1 MGHVLRE
8 PYPYSLEQQIMLADI
23 VVVAT
28 FRSVAAGTE
37 TMPAPEGEQPTYR
50 PVLIM
55 TFRATE
61 YLKGTGPEEFPV
73 ELRSA
78 GYEEYRIDGQRYRGY
93 LTEADALAEATRL
106 TTSRDTKY
114 DNRPGLLF
122 LRGPITPVSPP
133 SDGES
138 DDGTGTRSTSEESTP
153 IATTYG
159 FVLHHRKGSFDY
171 SVDTTSRT
179 WLPAQA
185 TGSEGSGETR
195 STESEDPEFITD
207 GTEDPPPAISLSAVP
222 TRVSEIDAMLREGAD
237 KEGWETC
244 IYSKFKRSNY
254 VEQRGETEDLIIQ
267 RTLDSGT
274 ANDQLVAPRK
284 AGDPGYFVYWTS
296 GLNGELFK
304 GLVIDDDTDPSNGY
318 RYTYVSTRPL
328 PAGSYIVNTHQQ
340 HYEDVPCNFKPD
352 DRPIIFDVTVVA
364 PGGTLHEAFFDPVSV
379 GTAVKAD
386 GSNGVLSP
394 TSFTVGSTSTDLTRL
409 EWSSNQVVL
418 TLDPHVSLS
427 AHVLDFIALDGSVAL
442 SLFTD
447 SATVDSAA
455 GTYSWPMTS
464 QPWADGDQLMVRIR
478 EG

>member
-1 MGHVLRE
+1 
-8 PYPYSLEQQIMLADI
+8 MLADI

-37 TMPAPEGEQPTYR
+37 TMPAPEGEEPTYR
-50 PVLIM
+50 PVLTM

-61 YLKGTGPEEFPV
+61 YLKGTGPSEFPV
-73 ELRSA
+73 EMRSA

-106 TTSRDTKY
+106 TTARDTKY
-114 DNRPGLLF
+114 DDRAGILF
-122 LRGPITPVSPP
+122 LRGPITPAFPP

-153 IATTYG
+153 TATAYG
-159 FVLHHRKGSFDY
+159 FVLQHRKGSFDY

-179 WLPAQA
+179 WLPAQP
-185 TGSEGSGETR
+185 TGSEGSSGTR
-195 STESEDPEFITD
+195 STGSADTNFITD
-207 GTEDPPPAISLSAVP
+207 GTEEPPPVISLSDVR
-222 TRVSEIDAMLREGAD
+222 TRISEIDAMLREGAD

-267 RTLDSGT
+267 STLDSGT

-364 PGGTLHEAFFDPVSV
+364 PAGTLHEAFFDPVTV

-394 TSFTVGSTSTDLTRL
+394 TSFTVGGTATEITGL
-409 EWSSNQVVL
+409 EWSNNEVVL
-418 TLDPHVSLS
+418 TLGTHVSLS
-427 AHVLDFIALDGSVAL
+427 GYVLEFIALDGSVSL
-442 SLFTD
+442 SLFTT
-447 SATVDSAA
+447 A
-455 GTYSWPMTS
+455 P
-464 QPWADGDQLMVRIR
+464 P
-478 EG
+478 

>member
-1 MGHVLRE
+1 
-8 PYPYSLEQQIMLADI
+8 MLADI
-23 VVVAT
+23 VVLST
-28 FRSVAAGTE
+28 FQSVAAGTE
-37 TMPAPEGEQPTYR
+37 TMPAPEGGEPTYR
-50 PVLIM
+50 PVLTM

-61 YLKGTGPEEFPV
+61 YLKGTGPSEFPV
-73 ELRSA
+73 EMRSA
-78 GYEEYRIDGQRYRGY
+78 GYEEYRFNGQRYRGY
-93 LTEADALAEATRL
+93 LTKADALAEATRL
-106 TTSRDTKY
+106 TTARDTKY

-122 LRGPITPVSPP
+122 LRGPITPASPP

-207 GTEDPPPAISLSAVP
+207 GTEDPPPAISLSAVR

-364 PGGTLHEAFFDPVSV
+364 PAGTLHEAFFDPVSV
-379 GTAVKAD
+379 GTVVKAHAT
-386 GSNGVLSP
+386 NGLLSP
-394 TSFTVGSTSTDLTRL
+394 TSFMVGGTATEIRGL
-409 EWSSNQVVL
+409 EWSNNQVVL
-418 TLDPHVSLS
+418 TLDTHVSLGGY
-427 AHVLDFIALDGSVAL
+427 VLDFIALDGNVSL

-447 SATVDSAA
+447 SATVDSTA
-455 GTYSWPMTS
+455 GTYSWQMTS
-464 QPWADGDQLMVRIR
+464 QPWENGDQLMVRIR
-478 EG
+478 GG